1 MDSTL
6 IFKVTEIRMV
16 RRRDIRMPYEIK
28 TIATGI
34 VNCYLLKT
42 ETGFVLIDTGISFQR
57 GALKKALKQAGC
69 KPGDLKLVVITHAD
83 FDHAGNCVWL
93 RKKYGAPVAIH
104 REEVEA
110 VETGR
115 MLRNR
120 KSRWKISSRVM
131 IYLAG
136 LLIFR
141 RFKPDIVVTDGDDL
155 SGYGMDGR
163 ILHVPGHSRG
173 SIGVLTK
180 DGDFFCGDL
189 LVNTGRPRKNSLHD
203 DLGEMDT
210 SIEKVKSLSV
220 KAVYPGHGRP
230 FKMEELDVES

>member
-1 MDSTL
+1 MTL
-6 IFKVTEIRMV
+6 
-16 RRRDIRMPYEIK
+16 DIKMIK
-28 TIATGI
+28 TSIA
-34 VNCYLLKT
+34 NCYLLKT
-42 ETGFVLIDTGISFQR
+42 DAGFMLIDTGISFQR

-83 FDHAGNCVWL
+83 YDHTGNCVWL
-93 RKKYGAPVAIH
+93 RKKYGAPIAIH

-120 KSRWKISSRVM
+120 KNQWKISSRII

-136 LLIFR
+136 LLVFR
-141 RFKPDIVVTDGDDL
+141 RFKPDVVVTDGDDL
-155 SGYGMDGR
+155 SRYGLDGR
-163 ILHVPGHSRG
+163 VVHVPGHSRG

-189 LVNTGRPRKNSLHD
+189 LVNNGRPKKNSLYD
-203 DLGEMDT
+203 DADELNT
-210 SIEKVKSLSV
+210 SVEKLKSLNV
-220 KAVYPGHGRP
+220 KTVYPGHGRS
-230 FKMEELDVES
+230 FSMENLMKNNPE

>member
-1 MDSTL
+1 MS
-6 IFKVTEIRMV
+6 
-16 RRRDIRMPYEIK
+16 YEIK
-28 TIATGI
+28 IVATGI
-34 VNCYLLKT
+34 ANCYLLET
-42 ETGFVLIDTGISFQR
+42 DTGFVLIDTGISFKR

-69 KPGDLKLVVITHAD
+69 KPGDIKLVVITHAD
-83 FDHAGNCVWL
+83 YDHTGNGAWL
-93 RKKYGAPVAIH
+93 RKKYGAPIAIH

-120 KSRWKISSRVM
+120 KNQWKISTRVF

-141 RFKPDIVVTDGDDL
+141 RFKPDVVVTDGDDL
-155 SGYGMDGR
+155 SRYGLDSR
-163 ILHVPGHSRG
+163 IVHVPGHSRG

-189 LVNTGRPRKNSLHD
+189 LVNNGRPKKNSLCD
-203 DLGEMDT
+203 DAGELNA
-210 SIEKVKSLSV
+210 SVEKLKSHNVKT
-220 KAVYPGHGRP
+220 VYPGHGRP
-230 FKMEELDVES
+230 FTMEEFIKDNPT